1 MHVIKKVVP
10 KILVTIWLL
19 ISAAVVLIPVL
30 WMISAAFTPGKLLS
44 SAPLFPDFENLSLTH
59 FQYLFSYKSNPA
71 QLMPDYVGAFVRTFQ
86 IAVINT
92 VLVIF
97 FSVITGYVFSRLR
110 FKGRKV
116 GILTMMVLNM
126 FPSFMGMIALFLM
139 FRTFGF
145 LNKPNYLALIYAAGS
160 IPYNTFLVR
169 GFMRNIPYSLD
180 EAARIDGASKLQ
192 VLTKILFPLITPII
206 GFIGVS
212 AFMAPWLDFILQKNF
227 LQPENM
233 TVAVWLYNTTDP
245 MLTQFYNPLRFM
257 AGALLIAVPI
267 MLVQFSMQKY
277 MVHGLT
283 AGADKG

>member
-1 MHVIKKVVP
+1 MKIKSILS
-10 KILVTIWLL
+10 KIFLYAWLL
-19 ISAAVVLIPVL
+19 FSAAVVLIPVL
-30 WMISAAFTPGKLLS
+30 WMISAAFTDGKLLTS
-44 SAPLFPDFENLSLTH
+44 VPLFPDFTKFSTTH
-59 FQYLFSYKSNPA
+59 FQYLFTYKSNAA
-71 QLMPDYVGAFVRTFQ
+71 QLLPDYVGAFVRTFQ
-86 IAVINT
+86 IAIINT
-92 VLVIF
+92 VLVIL
-97 FSVITGYVFSRLR
+97 FSTITGYVFSRLR
-110 FKGRKV
+110 FAGKKV
-116 GILTMMVLNM
+116 GLLTMMVLNM

-139 FRTFGF
+139 FRTFGL

-192 VLTKILFPLITPII
+192 VLTQILFPLIKPII
-206 GFIGVS
+206 GFIAVG
-212 AFMAPWLDFILQKNF
+212 AFMAPWLDYILQANF

-245 MLTQFYNPLRFM
+245 KLTQFYNPLRFM

-267 MLVQFSMQKY
+267 MIIQFSMQKF
-277 MVHGLT
+277 MIHGLT